1 MIDLVA
7 LDSLRAVGSHGS
19 VVAAADALGFTPSAV
34 SQQIKRLERQTG
46 VPLLERVGRG
56 VMLTGHG
63 RHLVEEGTRLL
74 AGLEQLQSGLHLQAS
89 TVAGHVRLT
98 AFSTAMRGLV
108 APALPPVLAA
118 HPDLRISLTE
128 REPWDT
134 IALVATGQTDLG
146 VAHSWGDVPLSIPGH
161 VTRTTL
167 ARDLAEVIVRHDHP
181 LAARPVVT
189 PRDLAEEDWVATP
202 EGSICRQWL
211 ERMYDGTG
219 SLPRIAH
226 VSMEFDSHLALVR
239 AGLGIALIP
248 RLGRSPLGDDLVAV
262 PVADPVPSR
271 EIIGLH
277 RVSMSDSP
285 AIAAL
290 LAALRARELC
300 RRRPVRRRQRI
311 ALIARRRRAAPD
323 IPAEPDRLLAADLV
337 GDWGEDGVVGREVVL
352 VAHGVEH
359 AMRAG
364 LCEQVVKQ
372 PVIDLFPGP
381 QLVVGVARE

>member
-7 LDSLRAVGSHGS
+7 LDALRAVGTHGS

-34 SQQIKRLERQTG
+34 SQQVKRLEKQTG

-63 RHLVEEGTRLL
+63 RHLVEQGTRLL
-74 AGLEQLQSGLHLQAS
+74 TDLEELQSGLHQQAG

-98 AFSTAMRGLV
+98 SFSTATRGLV

-118 HPDLRISLTE
+118 HPRLRVSLTE

-134 IALVATGQTDLG
+134 VSLVASGQSDLG
-146 VAHSWGDVPLSIPGH
+146 IAHSWGDLPLAIPGH
-161 VTRTTL
+161 LARTVL
-167 ARDLAEVIVRHDHP
+167 GRDLADVIVRRDHP
-181 LAARPVVT
+181 LAGRAVVT
-189 PRDLAEEDWVATP
+189 PRDLAAEDWVATP

-211 ERMYDGTG
+211 LRMHEGTG
-219 SLPRIAH
+219 RLPKVAH

-248 RLGRSPLGDDLVAV
+248 RLGRAALGPDLVAV

-271 EIIGLH
+271 EIIALH
-277 RVSMSDSP
+277 RASMSDSP

-290 LAALRARELC
+290 LLALAGQPAA
-300 RRRPVRRRQRI
+300 
-311 ALIARRRRAAPD
+311 
-323 IPAEPDRLLAADLV
+323 
-337 GDWGEDGVVGREVVL
+337 
-352 VAHGVEH
+352 
-359 AMRAG
+359 
-364 LCEQVVKQ
+364 
-372 PVIDLFPGP
+372 
-381 QLVVGVARE
+381 